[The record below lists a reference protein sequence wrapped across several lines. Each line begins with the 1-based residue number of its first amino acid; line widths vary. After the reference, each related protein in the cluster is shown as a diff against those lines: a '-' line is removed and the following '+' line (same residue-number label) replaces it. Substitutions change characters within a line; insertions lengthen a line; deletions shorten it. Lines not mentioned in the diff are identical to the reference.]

1 MVYFSALCLHDYNK
15 NIKALF
21 MLQHYNS
28 IMKYMSKGP
37 MLVDVHMH
45 KPTSSARHF
54 MDALLAFWPG
64 LQVLKGDI
72 SPAIKTHEML
82 YQVIQRH
89 NFLPEVILKL
99 NIVLI
104 SKSRTSKKKSSN
116 LEFIYAVIFNL
127 SFIILFLVN
136 FLSDIIVKKFSTN

>member
-1 MVYFSALCLHDYNK
+1 MVYFSALCLPDYNK

-89 NFLPEVILKL
+89 NFLPEVI
-99 NIVLI
+99 
-104 SKSRTSKKKSSN
+104 
-116 LEFIYAVIFNL
+116 
-127 SFIILFLVN
+127 
-136 FLSDIIVKKFSTN
+136 

>member
-1 MVYFSALCLHDYNK
+1 
-15 NIKALF
+15 
-21 MLQHYNS
+21 
-28 IMKYMSKGP
+28 MSKGP

-89 NFLPEVILKL
+89 HFLPEVTFKIDMTVFIALVGEGDIKSLPPKDNSIWGKSVKL
-99 NIVLI
+99 MYFFEYLLLYHI
-104 SKSRTSKKKSSN
+104 K
-116 LEFIYAVIFNL
+116 
-127 SFIILFLVN
+127 
-136 FLSDIIVKKFSTN
+136 

>member
-1 MVYFSALCLHDYNK
+1 
-15 NIKALF
+15 
-21 MLQHYNS
+21 
-28 IMKYMSKGP
+28 MKYMSKGP

-104 SKSRTSKKKSSN
+104 NKSQRSQKTFKFRIQLCSD
-116 LEFIYAVIFNL
+116 LQPFIYNP
-127 SFIILFLVN
+127 LFC
-136 FLSDIIVKKFSTN
+136 

>member
-1 MVYFSALCLHDYNK
+1 MVYFSALCLPDYNK

-104 SKSRTSKKKSSN
+104 SKSRTSKKKIFKFRIHLCSD
-116 LEFIYAVIFNL
+116 LQPFIYNP
-127 SFIILFLVN
+127 LFG
-136 FLSDIIVKKFSTN
+136 

>member
-104 SKSRTSKKKSSN
+104 SKSRTSKKKIFKFRIHLCMQWSSTFH
-116 LEFIYAVIFNL
+116 L
-127 SFIILFLVN
+127 
-136 FLSDIIVKKFSTN
+136 

>member
-1 MVYFSALCLHDYNK
+1 
-15 NIKALF
+15 
-21 MLQHYNS
+21 
-28 IMKYMSKGP
+28 

-89 NFLPEVILKL
+89 NFLPEV
-99 NIVLI
+99 NRLI
-104 SKSRTSKKKSSN
+104 NNELLARCPK
-116 LEFIYAVIFNL
+116 Y
-127 SFIILFLVN
+127 
-136 FLSDIIVKKFSTN
+136 

>member
-1 MVYFSALCLHDYNK
+1 
-15 NIKALF
+15 
-21 MLQHYNS
+21 
-28 IMKYMSKGP
+28 
-37 MLVDVHMH
+37 
-45 KPTSSARHF
+45 

-104 SKSRTSKKKSSN
+104 SKSRTSKKKIFKFRIHLCSD
-116 LEFIYAVIFNL
+116 LQPFIYNP
-127 SFIILFLVN
+127 LFG
-136 FLSDIIVKKFSTN
+136 

>member
-1 MVYFSALCLHDYNK
+1 MLHILSIPEIVRIYFT
-15 NIKALF
+15 F
-21 MLQHYNS
+21 QHYNS

-89 NFLPEVILKL
+89 HFLPEVTFKIDMTAFIALVGEGDIKSLPPKGNRIWGTSVKL
-99 NIVLI
+99 MYFFEYLLYHI
-104 SKSRTSKKKSSN
+104 K
-116 LEFIYAVIFNL
+116 
-127 SFIILFLVN
+127 
-136 FLSDIIVKKFSTN
+136 